1 MRYLLRRVGQGVIV
15 LWAAFTV
22 AFVLLQALP
31 GNAILN
37 RFMNP
42 DLGLTT
48 AQIDALEQSY
58 GTNSPIWV
66 QYLHTAGSFLTGNF
80 GDSLQTGLP
89 VSTLILSAL
98 PSTLVLAAFGLLFG
112 VALAIGIAFV
122 SSLAPFAWL
131 RGALQSLPSLFVAVP
146 VFWLG
151 IMLIQVFSFEL
162 RLVPIITTNPVQAL
176 ILPVVTIAIPI
187 SAPLAQVL
195 VRSIDDIRLSPFVSV
210 IAAKGASPRWILVR
224 DVARNAVLPAITI
237 AGLLFGDLI
246 GSAIVTETVYGR
258 TGLGRVTEAAVA
270 SQDAPV
276 VEAVVVICAAV
287 YVVVNLIVDLL
298 YPVLDPRLRRRGESG
313 AGA

>member
-1 MRYLLRRVGQGVIV
+1 
-15 LWAAFTV
+15 
-22 AFVLLQALP
+22 
-31 GNAILN
+31 
-37 RFMNP
+37 
-42 DLGLTT
+42 
-48 AQIDALEQSY
+48 
-58 GTNSPIWV
+58 
-66 QYLHTAGSFLTGNF
+66 
-80 GDSLQTGLP
+80 
-89 VSTLILSAL
+89 
-98 PSTLVLAAFGLLFG
+98 
-112 VALAIGIAFV
+112 
-122 SSLAPFAWL
+122 
-131 RGALQSLPSLFVAVP
+131 
-146 VFWLG
+146 
-151 IMLIQVFSFEL
+151 
-162 RLVPIITTNPVQAL
+162 
-176 ILPVVTIAIPI
+176 
-187 SAPLAQVL
+187 

-276 VEAVVVICAAV
+276 VEAVVVICATV